1 MHNSA
6 IAAVKLQEQIDEKQ
20 IEITNLQRLVDAA
33 VEDKQQLEY
42 ALTEITHEENCSG
55 GLSDQQIEDIGV
67 AAAIGAGAAVEG
79 LRAKVRA
86 SIIARDIQVPG
97 ILNY

>member
-42 ALTEITHEENCSG
+42 ALNEITHEDDCN
-55 GLSDQQIEDIGV
+55 GLTDQQIEDIGV
-67 AAAIGAGAAVEG
+67 AAAIGAGAATDN
-79 LRAKVRA
+79 LRKKIRA
-86 SIIARDIQVPG
+86 AIIARDVQVPG

>member
-20 IEITNLQRLVDAA
+20 VEITHLQRLVDAA
-33 VEDKQQLEY
+33 IEDKQQLEY
-42 ALTEITHEENCSG
+42 ALTEITHEENCSN
-55 GLSDQQIEDIGV
+55 GLTDQQIEDIGV
-67 AAAIGAGAAVEG
+67 AAAIGAGAATDN
-79 LRAKVRA
+79 LRKKIRA
-86 SIIARDIQVPG
+86 SIIARDVQVPG